1 MLCRICEVQIQLRT
15 YVLDHADDKAPTQQ
29 QELYHTH
36 KEHRCLGRSTPRSA
50 GRRSRSC
57 RCVKQEIYILAV
69 RPMTMETRC
78 CKVFFPNYSKKKT
91 AEDTLVPPLWGKRKK
106 VFFGLFVHTAV
117 RGGTCAFTLKIVNR
131 LIKNSSGRVLTLSQP
146 LGALGMEQFL
156 WYPH

>member
-1 MLCRICEVQIQLRT
+1 M
-15 YVLDHADDKAPTQQ
+15 PSGGQQ
-29 QELYHTH
+29 QQWHFNQEQT
-36 KEHRCLGRSTPRSA
+36 KETDITVQQYQYTVLVLVYTSTTVP
-50 GRRSRSC
+50 GSC
-57 RCVKQEIYILAV
+57 FPEKMGDL
-69 RPMTMETRC
+69 RPMAIETRC
-78 CKVFFPNYSKKKT
+78 CKVFFPNYSKKKA

-146 LGALGMEQFL
+146 LGTLGMEQFL